1 MPDMLHPKYFIA
13 EHSFSLQYMQRKG
26 FTEMNAPH
34 VHEGYELYYLL
45 SGERTYFINQSV
57 YTAEKGSMIIINPH
71 DLHRTS
77 STEVQEFE
85 RILINFSHDFIEP
98 LLECSHYRLLPFPE
112 NQNFIAFS
120 LREQAA
126 VEHLLMEMKKECKLK
141 QEGHEDV
148 VRALLFQLLF
158 SIYRSLAG
166 GGRNQTRPLH
176 PMDEKISEIAAYING
191 SFQETMTLNGLA
203 GQFYISPS
211 YLSRVFKKVTGFHL
225 QEYIRH
231 IRIREAKK
239 RLRDTEEKILEI
251 AADTGFKHISHFNK
265 VFKEIVGIPP
275 LQYRKK
281 SRDI

>member
-1 MPDMLHPKYFIA
+1 MLHPKYFIA
-13 EHSFSLQYMQRKG
+13 EHSFSIQYMQRKG

-120 LREQAA
+120 LHEQAA
-126 VEHLLMEMKKECKLK
+126 VEHLLMEIKKECKLK
-141 QEGHEDV
+141 KEGYEDV

-158 SIYRSLAG
+158 TIYRNLAG

-176 PMDEKISEIAAYING
+176 PMDEKISEIASYING
-191 SFQETMTLNGLA
+191 SFQETMTLNALA

-239 RLRDTEEKILEI
+239 RLRDTDEKILDI